1 LRTAAPAGDLTVLYA
16 SELVVLLPQI
26 GLQDF
31 ERGKEAENV
40 DVSLGRCVGECPRRE
55 PRGEKSSTDG
65 RRRERGAQDRTTRG
79 GMFRL
84 SDVYHHAPP
93 IDDNYVE
100 FHPRFVAIGPL
111 RLLIAADCRR
121 EQ

>member
-1 LRTAAPAGDLTVLYA
+1 A

-40 DVSLGRCVGECPRRE
+40 DVSPGRRVGESPRRQ
-55 PRGEKSSTDG
+55 PRGEKSGTDG

-79 GMFRL
+79 GIFRL
-84 SDVYHHAPP
+84 SDVYH
-93 IDDNYVE
+93 DD
-100 FHPRFVAIGPL
+100 PLSMTTSCRISSPGSLWPL
-111 RLLIAADCRR
+111 RLMIAVGG
-121 EQ
+121 